1 MNILITG
8 GTGFIGSRLALSY
21 LKSGDKVSVLGQEN
35 TEAEK
40 GNSKLI
46 KDNGAEVI
54 LASVLDKDTI
64 NQITINKDYIFHF
77 AAAQHEMNIPDQKF
91 WDVNV
96 EGTKNIISSA
106 ISSGVKRFIHGSTI
120 GVYGSLQGEINEESP
135 TRPNNIYEQTKL
147 EAEKLVLSNVNKIP
161 TVVIRIP
168 ETFGPGDRRLLKL
181 FKGIKKNAFVMVG
194 KGKNLHHLIYI
205 DDLIEGMFLASENN
219 EAVGQIFLFAG
230 PKAITTNEMISIIA
244 RNFNTSFPK
253 IRLPLNPMMLTA
265 VFLEKTLRPL
275 GIQPPLHRRRMD
287 FFVKG
292 YQLST
297 KKSNKILGFSAKFDF
312 DKGVKETKKWY
323 EQNGLL

>member
-21 LKSGDKVSVLGQEN
+21 LKKGDKVSVLGQEN

-40 GNSKLI
+40 ENSTLI

-54 LASVLDKDTI
+54 LASVLDKDII

-106 ISSGVKRFIHGSTI
+106 ISNGVKRFIHGSTI

-135 TRPNNIYEQTKL
+135 TNPNNIYEQTKL
-147 EAEKLVLSNVNKIP
+147 EAEKLVLSNVDKIP

-194 KGKNLHHLIYI
+194 KGKNLHHLMYI
-205 DDLIEGMFLASENN
+205 DDLIEGMYLASENN

-230 PKAITTNEMISIIA
+230 QKAITTNEMISIIA
-244 RNFNTSFPK
+244 RNFNNNFPK
-253 IRLPLNPMMLTA
+253 IRLPLTPMMLTA

-297 KKSNKILGFSAKFDF
+297 KKSNKILGFSPKFDF
-312 DKGVKETKKWY
+312 DTGVKETKKWY